1 MLPRWSRV
9 SEVEARAG
17 CIHRE
22 RQPESRIGRDT
33 WVSPSASFLEAAV
46 RTAPREPFAE
56 QAYALLEEAAILGWA
71 SEDSLLLPP
80 DVERRLAELRALLDA
95 R

>member
-1 MLPRWSRV
+1 
-9 SEVEARAG
+9 
-17 CIHRE
+17 
-22 RQPESRIGRDT
+22 
-33 WVSPSASFLEAAV
+33 V

-71 SEDSLLLPP
+71 ADESLQLPP
-80 DVERRLAELRALLDA
+80 DVDRKLAELRALLDA